1 MLDISTLA
9 PALGSKQGSEECTLL
24 LSSLE
29 VGEAAV
35 ATYPDGTFY
44 NYHHQGI
51 SLFYTDRL
59 DRIDFY
65 NPTTTGRRR
74 KPSPW
79 SQPPELVF
87 NFPST
92 SIPIPPP
99 PARDPN
105 LPASKTT
112 PKAAT
117 EIPTSITRPSQ
128 LVIRKE
134 STAKDLVECFGE
146 PIKKGGTTA
155 WIDTYIEWE
164 VDVLNPDG
172 KEVKLGVMVELR
184 EGPGEGIELWD
195 RAKNWEWACLKVF
208 NVNST

>member
-1 MLDISTLA
+1 MLDISTII
-9 PALGSKQGSEECTLL
+9 PALGTKQGSESSTLL
-24 LSSLE
+24 LSTLG
-29 VGEAAV
+29 VGEPVV

-44 NYHHQGI
+44 NYHPQGV
-51 SLFYTDRL
+51 SLFYTDNL

-65 NPTTTGRRR
+65 NPSTSGRRR

-92 SIPIPPP
+92 TLPIPPP

-105 LPASKTT
+105 LPAPKTQ
-112 PKAAT
+112 T
-117 EIPTSITRPSQ
+117 ELPTSITRPAQ

-134 STAKDLVECFGE
+134 TTAKDLVECFGE

-164 VDVLNPDG
+164 VDVLDTKG
-172 KEVKLGVMVELR
+172 EEVKLGVMVELR

-195 RAKNWEWACLKVF
+195 RAKNWEWACLKIF
-208 NVNST
+208 NPSILKT